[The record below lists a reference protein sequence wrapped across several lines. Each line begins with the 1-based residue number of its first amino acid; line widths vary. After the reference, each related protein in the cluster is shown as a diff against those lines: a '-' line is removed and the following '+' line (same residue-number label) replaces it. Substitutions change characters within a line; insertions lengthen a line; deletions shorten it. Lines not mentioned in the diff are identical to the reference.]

1 MAVSAAQK
9 RVAAEFAAGTP
20 NDAKSAASATKA
32 AKAAAGATVVA
43 KKTGPAIEEISRL
56 AVETIHVPIVGT
68 APILVHR
75 FSEKAKKAM
84 LDAMQGIAKVKENK
98 DPQAEFNAAFY
109 RFNDGRFGFPSI
121 GFKDCTV
128 SAARY
133 YGKGVTMVMLKQVI
147 FVGGEVGVDG
157 QKLVE
162 IEGDPAI
169 LREDV
174 VRVGQ
179 GGTDLRYRPQFTNWH
194 ATLKIRYVTSQ
205 LSRASVLSLVDAGG
219 FGVGVGEW
227 RPERGG
233 DMGTFTIDE
242 DRELIAITG

>member
-1 MAVSAAQK
+1 MTTDVITTPTKKAV
-9 RVAAEFAAGTP
+9 
-20 NDAKSAASATKA
+20 KA
-32 AKAAAGATVVA
+32 AKAATVKAPAVPA
-43 KKTGPAIEEISRL
+43 GPAIEEIRRL
-56 AVETIHVPIVGT
+56 GVETIEIPVIGT
-68 APILVHR
+68 APLLVHR
-75 FSEKAKKAM
+75 FSEKAKLAM
-84 LDAMQGIAKVKENK
+84 LNAMQGVAKVKENK
-98 DPQAEFNAAFY
+98 NPEAEFEAAFY
-109 RFNDGRFGFPSI
+109 RFIKANPDDADRFGFPAI

-133 YGKGVTMVMLKQVI
+133 YKSKSVSMVMLKQVI
-147 FVGGEVGVDG
+147 FIGGEIGADG

-162 IEGDPAI
+162 IMGEPAI
-169 LREDV
+169 MREDV

-179 GGTDLRYRPQFTNWH
+179 GGTDLRYRPQYTNWH
-194 ATLKIRYVTSQ
+194 ATLRVRYVTSQ

-242 DRELIAITG
+242 NRELVAITG